1 MLFMACCPKGNGH
14 GLWGDN
20 TRWPGLRS
28 WATSASGG
36 RHATGHLH
44 QPSHDDCYCHW
55 NTQLLPVMIALGG
68 RQMVGEVHFGAL
80 FCSSHIMHGGS
91 TVMQHVQ
98 YYVNIIRHYRVAN
111 DDYMHR

>member
-1 MLFMACCPKGNGH
+1 
-14 GLWGDN
+14 
-20 TRWPGLRS
+20 
-28 WATSASGG
+28 
-36 RHATGHLH
+36 
-44 QPSHDDCYCHW
+44 
-55 NTQLLPVMIALGG
+55 MIALGG

-80 FCSSHIMHGGS
+80 FCSSHIMHGGC